1 MLKVIAFCFFL
12 LSYCSV
18 SLSQDPFK
26 HPDEAV
32 QTRHDHNKLVIHYAL
47 TIDPANLTAFKV
59 DIHITMLFDTLRLAM
74 FAHPEYDDRYWRYI
88 KDMKV
93 DAVNDPAA

>member
-12 LSYCSV
+12 LSYYSTAF
-18 SLSQDPFK
+18 SQNTFK
-26 HPDEAV
+26 RPDEAV
-32 QTRHDHNKLVIHYAL
+32 QTRYDHNKPVIHYTL

-59 DIHITMLFDTLRLAM
+59 DIHITMLFDTLRMAM

-88 KDMKV
+88 KNMKV
-93 DAVNDPAA
+93 DAVNDPS